1 MQLQENLK
9 ENPFGLRWQLETLY
23 CTSQLHASQGQQFQ
37 GSRCSGAVGNGVF
50 LAASDC
56 PLPIPLAGCCWNGS
70 GHFYVEGTMQRRPA
84 LLMLHGSV
92 HLRPLHTTD
101 WALLLY
107 PQTLILPTH
116 SSRPAAHSTTQKQ
129 SSSRRTWMT
138 SPKKRPLNN
147 MHPSRWK
154 IKHLIFLEC
163 YTCFVIQK
171 HGITESSHKN
181 EIDMEYHGIFGQI
194 N

>member
-1 MQLQENLK
+1 MHWKAVEVQLQENLK
-9 ENPFGLRWQLETLY
+9 ENPFGLCWQLETLY
-23 CTSQLHASQGQQFQ
+23 CTSQLHASQGQWFK
-37 GSRCSGAVGNGVF
+37 GSLCSGAVGNGVF

-116 SSRPAAHSTTQKQ
+116 SSRPAAHSTIQSTTPQEEPEWHLQKKPIKQ
-129 SSSRRTWMT
+129 HVSFMLKNNT
-138 SPKKRPLNN
+138 SY
-147 MHPSRWK
+147 S
-154 IKHLIFLEC
+154 
-163 YTCFVIQK
+163 
-171 HGITESSHKN
+171 
-181 EIDMEYHGIFGQI
+181 
-194 N
+194 